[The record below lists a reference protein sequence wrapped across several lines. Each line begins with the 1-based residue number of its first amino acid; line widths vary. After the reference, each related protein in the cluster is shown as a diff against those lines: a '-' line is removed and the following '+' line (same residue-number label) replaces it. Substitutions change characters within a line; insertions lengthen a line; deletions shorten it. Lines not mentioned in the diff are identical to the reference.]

1 MRFYEFAATAR
12 PVLKISQQAKGNTP
26 ATPLPVNTQPTPVS
40 AEPIKVYPRKWQHEW
55 LQKYLAAEI
64 ARSAQTIKPTNH
76 DLTRAFMRYGQAQ
89 SAGVLFRARS
99 VASTNARL
107 GQFPHADA

>member
-12 PVLKISQQAKGNTP
+12 PVLKISQQAQGNTP

-89 SAGVLFRARS
+89 SAADRDYQARAIGSPSR
-99 VASTNARL
+99 N
-107 GQFPHADA
+107 